1 MAIATETIFKPH
13 AFSGYLARPERA
25 TALPGVVVIQEAWG
39 VDAHIQDVTRR
50 FAAAGY
56 LALAPD
62 LFADPKAG
70 TRPPALE
77 PERMTELVGFVNAAA
92 GINVFADA
100 AAREAALGKL
110 PEAERGRISE
120 SLDAMRA
127 TLMDPAR
134 REGLAAVVQAA
145 VAYLR
150 EERTET
156 QGRKIATVG
165 FCVGGALSAVL
176 ACRDAALGAAVIF
189 YGSAPAAEEIP
200 KIRCPV
206 LGLYGGADQR
216 ITGGLPAFTE
226 AMKAAGKPFEHVV
239 YDGVGHAFFNDSR
252 PTYDVSAARDGF
264 ARVLAFLRN
273 ALI

>member
-25 TALPGVVVIQEAWG
+25 TALPAVVVIQEAWG

-70 TRPPALE
+70 TRPAPLE
-77 PERMTELVGFVNAAA
+77 PERMTELVAFVNASPTT
-92 GINVFADA
+92 NVFADA

-110 PEAERGRISE
+110 PGPERTRVGE
-120 SLDAMRA
+120 SLDALRGA
-127 TLMDPAR
+127 LMDPAR
-134 REGLAAVVQAA
+134 REGLLAIAQAA

-150 EERTET
+150 EERSET
-156 QGRKIATVG
+156 RGRKIASVG
-165 FCVGGALSAVL
+165 FCVGGALSAML
-176 ACRDAALGAAVIF
+176 ACRDAQLGAAVIF
-189 YGSAPAAEEIP
+189 YGNAPAAEEIP

-206 LGLYGGADQR
+206 LGLYGGADAR
-216 ITGGLPAFTE
+216 ILAGLPAFVD
-226 AMKAAGKPFEHVV
+226 AMKAGGKRFEHVV
-239 YDGVGHAFFNDSR
+239 YDGVGHAFFNDGR
-252 PTYDVSAARDGF
+252 PTYDVGAARDGF
-264 ARVLAFLRN
+264 ARVLAFLQSS
-273 ALI
+273 LT